1 MEKISNRLRRLR
13 TRRGLSQK
21 EVAAQ
26 IGVPQSTY
34 RDWEYGKKIVGEPY
48 VDLAQVFE
56 VSLVELLNGKKTEAS
71 DLLLR
76 LTELEELVRTIRIAV
91 ASLL

>member
-1 MEKISNRLRRLR
+1 MEKISSRLRRLR
-13 TRRGLSQK
+13 NRRGLSQK
-21 EVAAQ
+21 EIAAQ

-48 VDLAQVFE
+48 VDLARVFE
-56 VSLVELLNGKKTEAS
+56 VSLAELLTGKEVKVSELS
-71 DLLLR
+71 LR

-91 ASLL
+91 SSL